1 LADSSHAG
9 PHPDPS
15 EPPAG
20 DLVRVHSVQE
30 EYFFLMVHPCVC
42 GGPWFPRA
50 QNLRQTSAG
59 LADEVRAQ
67 CAKCGT
73 ERPFSFAL
81 PGEGNLDR
89 IAPIR
94 EINPTAE
101 PSEALDAAEW
111 MDLARFYLGRIERL
125 KSPTE
130 RAQSLLDAR
139 GCLQEALK
147 FYGPGD
153 DAPPPGALWSDASRR
168 KVTEHPDAYRRGALE
183 TMLAKMPT
191 TERLR
196 QADAP
201 DQREFRKALR
211 QTARRR
217 VGRRWWE
224 FWKRGSN

>member
-9 PHPDPS
+9 PSPDPS

-30 EYFFLMVHPCVC
+30 EYFHLMVRACAC
-42 GGPWFPRA
+42 GGAWFPHGQRVERTGDRLVHHVTA
-50 QNLRQTSAG
+50 R
-59 LADEVRAQ
+59 
-67 CAKCGT
+67 CAKCGKEWT
-73 ERPFSFAL
+73 FHFAL
-81 PGEGNLDR
+81 PGETKLDHP
-89 IAPIR
+89 APIR

-101 PSEALDAAEW
+101 PSAALDAAEW
-111 MDLARFYLGRIERL
+111 MDLARFYLGQIERL
-125 KSPTE
+125 KNPTE

-139 GCLQEALK
+139 GCLEEALK

-153 DAPPPGALWSDASRR
+153 DGPPPGALWSDASRR
-168 KVTEHPDAYRRGALE
+168 KVAGHPHAYRRQALE
-183 TMLAKMPT
+183 AMLAKMPT

-196 QADAP
+196 QADAL
-201 DQREFRKALR
+201 DQREFRKALKE
-211 QTARRR
+211 TARRR

>member
-20 DLVRVHSVQE
+20 GLVRVHSVQE
-30 EYFFLMVHPCVC
+30 EYFHLMVRACTC
-42 GGPWFPRA
+42 GGPWFSHEQAVERPGERLVHHVTA
-50 QNLRQTSAG
+50 R
-59 LADEVRAQ
+59 
-67 CAKCGT
+67 CAKCGKEQT
-73 ERPFSFAL
+73 FHFTL
-81 PGEGNLDR
+81 PGETKLDHP
-89 IAPIR
+89 APIR
-94 EINPTAE
+94 EINPTNNS
-101 PSEALDAAEW
+101 SEAVDAAEW
-111 MDLARFYLGRIERL
+111 MDLARFYLERIERL

-139 GCLQEALK
+139 GCLEEALK

-153 DAPPPGALWSDASRR
+153 DGPPPGALWSDASRR
-168 KVTEHPDAYRRGALE
+168 KVAEHPDAYRREALE

-211 QTARRR
+211 QAARRR
-217 VGRRWWE
+217 IGRRWWE
-224 FWKRGSN
+224 FWKRGRN